1 MDANQQTLRADQRVI
16 EPDRDAAMGELILH
30 LIFYAFAGLGFAI
43 GKRLL
48 PRISG
53 GRLVMLPLKEPV
65 GPIWSW
71 KRMPNGQIGVE
82 PTFFSM
88 IFGTLVWGIA
98 VALFIWFLVWWNP
111 R

>member
-1 MDANQQTLRADQRVI
+1 
-16 EPDRDAAMGELILH
+16 MGELILH
-30 LIFYAFAGLGFAI
+30 LMFYLFGAIGFAT
-43 GKRLL
+43 GKWLL

-88 IFGTLVWGIA
+88 IFGALVSSIA
-98 VALFIWFLVWWNP
+98 VLLFVWFLVSWVPQHPNNSP
-111 R
+111 

>member
-1 MDANQQTLRADQRVI
+1 
-16 EPDRDAAMGELILH
+16 MGELILH
-30 LIFYAFAGLGFAI
+30 LMFYAFGGLGFAI
-43 GKRLL
+43 GRWLL

-53 GRLVMLPLKEPV
+53 SRLVMLPLKEPV

-82 PTFFSM
+82 PAFFSM
-88 IFGTLVWGIA
+88 IFGALVSSIA
-98 VALFIWFLVWWNP
+98 IALLIWLLVWWDP